1 LPHQGGVKPAKSQSI
16 SLIDVVP
23 EDLLLHP
30 EAGLEAAWLVRCV
43 TLAGDGL
50 DDLGDLFTRLRVH
63 GGTG

>member
-1 LPHQGGVKPAKSQSI
+1 LGGVSFAHQGGVKPAKSQLI

-50 DDLGDLFTRLRVH
+50 EDLRDFSV
-63 GGTG
+63 